1 MNDARTG
8 KSFGVLGTGKGDGT
22 AWATAN
28 YGVGT
33 KLGVTKNILN
43 TATPPAC
50 YPHYM
55 VFLAAPST
63 PSTTMSA
70 IKVQFGAYDWVA
82 NTDLTKPV
90 TPTLAAD
97 PKNPVT
103 QSAMQL
109 YASVMLCLGIITI
122 Y

>member
-1 MNDARTG
+1 MTYQSVPEKPSNPSVPAAYTFYDKSSVKAWGTVDGGWGHYTTTELGMNDARTG

-70 IKVQFGAYDWVA
+70 IKV
-82 NTDLTKPV
+82 
-90 TPTLAAD
+90 
-97 PKNPVT
+97 
-103 QSAMQL
+103 
-109 YASVMLCLGIITI
+109 
-122 Y
+122 